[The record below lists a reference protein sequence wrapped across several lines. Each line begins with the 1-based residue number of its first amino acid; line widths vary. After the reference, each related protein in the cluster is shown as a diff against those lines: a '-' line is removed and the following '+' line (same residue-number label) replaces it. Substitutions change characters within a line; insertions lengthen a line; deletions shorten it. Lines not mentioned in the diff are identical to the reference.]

1 MTGTVYVANFSWYF
15 TPMWELAKRTL
26 PPKALKI
33 VMFPS
38 AVELKEFVPEDVLPK
53 GALSIAFSTHYR
65 PWWSF
70 RLRIRLQDE

>member
-26 PPKALKI
+26 PPKALRI

-38 AVELKEFVPEDVLPK
+38 AGELKEFVPEEALPK
-53 GALSIAFSTHYR
+53 GIS
-65 PWWSF
+65 
-70 RLRIRLQDE
+70 